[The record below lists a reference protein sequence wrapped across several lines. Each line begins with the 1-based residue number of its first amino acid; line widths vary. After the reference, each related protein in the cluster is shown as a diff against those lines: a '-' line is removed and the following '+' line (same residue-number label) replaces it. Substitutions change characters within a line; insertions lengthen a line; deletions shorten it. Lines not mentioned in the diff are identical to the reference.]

1 MSDKKPKETIQEVIH
16 DMDKVLKEKDLKL
29 KQQFHQGGKDEN
41 GKNKT
46 LKQIENDQVI

>member
-1 MSDKKPKETIQEVIH
+1 MTEKVKETIQEVIH
-16 DMDKVLKEKDLKL
+16 DMDKVLKEKDLKV